1 MTDNNAPISDMQA
14 CAWQFFIGIDWS
26 GAKGATHQGIQIAV
40 ATPGHGAPVGINP
53 DDSAEW
59 SREAVRD
66 YLVELTLSKSGL
78 GSESGLGSGS
88 ILVGIDFAFAHPF
101 HDRGSYFPGQGK
113 SPETATDLWQL
124 VEMVNKDNPHL
135 YGGAMFTTAPWGD
148 YYLAPPSYGK
158 TAPLYQ
164 SRRRHAETACR
175 DAGRSPSPTFKAVG
189 ADNVATGS
197 MAGMR
202 LLHQLKERLG
212 AQVAMWPFDDLET
225 VKAASLTL
233 VEIFPSYHFHR
244 AGFDPAKKAARD
256 AGFMSD
262 ALAAYD
268 SEGVPP
274 DYAPRG
280 RDADEADAMI
290 AAAALRFFA
299 PKPDYWQVPEQARRE
314 GWIFGVPT
322 KRA

>member
-1 MTDNNAPISDMQA
+1 MKQTVSDDPVTDDEARIKD
-14 CAWQFFIGIDWS
+14 WQYFIGIDWS
-26 GAKGATHQGIQIAV
+26 GAKGITHQGIQLAIAQS
-40 ATPGHGAPVGINP
+40 GRGAPVGIYPP
-53 DDSAEW
+53 DSTEW

-66 YLVELTLSKSGL
+66 YLIDLVLS
-78 GSESGLGSGS
+78 ETRTGS

-101 HDRGSYFPGQGK
+101 HDLDSYFPGQDI
-113 SPETATDLWQL
+113 SPATAAELWQL
-124 VEMVNKDNPHL
+124 VEDVNKDNPHL
-135 YGGAMFTTAPWGD
+135 YGGAMFSTAPWGD
-148 YYLAPPSYGK
+148 YYLAPPAYGK

-164 SRRRHAETACR
+164 SRRRMAETACR
-175 DAGRSPSPTFKAVG
+175 EAGRSPSPTFKAVG

-202 LLHQLKERLG
+202 LLHQLKMRLG
-212 AQVAMWPFDDLET
+212 TKVAMWPFDDLDT

-244 AGFDPAKKAARD
+244 AGFDPANKAARE
-256 AGFMSD
+256 AEFMSD

-268 SEGVPP
+268 SDGVPP

-299 PKPDYWQVPEQARRE
+299 PDHSYWQRPEHAKRE
-314 GWIFGVPT
+314 GWIFGVSF
-322 KRA
+322 

>member
-1 MTDNNAPISDMQA
+1 MKPAVVKSKAPLND
-14 CAWQFFIGIDWS
+14 WQYFIGIDWS
-26 GAKGATHQGIQIAV
+26 GAKGITHQGIQLAL
-40 ATPGHGAPVGINP
+40 ASPGQGAPVGIYP
-53 DDSAEW
+53 PDSAEW

-66 YLVELTLSKSGL
+66 YLIELVSSGA
-78 GSESGLGSGS
+78 GS

-101 HDRGSYFPGQGK
+101 HDHDSYFPGQDM
-113 SPETATDLWQL
+113 SPANAAGLWQL

-135 YGGAMFTTAPWGD
+135 YGGAMFTTEPWGD
-148 YYLAPPSYGK
+148 YYLAPPAYVK

-164 SRRRHAETACR
+164 SRRRLAETACR
-175 DAGRSPSPTFKAVG
+175 EAGRSPSPTFKAVG

-202 LLHQLKERLG
+202 LLHQLKQRLG
-212 AQVAMWPFDDLET
+212 TQVAMWPFDDVDT
-225 VKAASLTL
+225 VTAASLTL

-244 AGFDPAKKAARD
+244 AGFDPAHKAARD

-262 ALAAYD
+262 ALDAYGSD
-268 SEGVPP
+268 GVPP

-299 PKPDYWQVPEQARRE
+299 PQPDYWFRPEQAKRE

-322 KRA
+322 KVV

>member
-1 MTDNNAPISDMQA
+1 MNVKAINNAAPIND
-14 CAWQFFIGIDWS
+14 WHYFIGIDWS
-26 GAKGATHQGIQIAV
+26 GAKGITHQGIQIAI
-40 ATPGHGAPVGINP
+40 AQPGYGAPVGINP
-53 DDSAEW
+53 DDSTAW

-66 YLVELTLSKSGL
+66 YLVELVSSGT
-78 GSESGLGSGS
+78 GS

-101 HDRGSYFPGQGK
+101 HDLGSYFPGQDM
-113 SPETATDLWQL
+113 SPETAADLWQL

-148 YYLAPPSYGK
+148 YYLAPPNYGK

-225 VKAASLTL
+225 VKAAKLTL

-244 AGFDPAKKAARD
+244 AGFDPANKAARD

-268 SEGVPP
+268 SEGVLP

-299 PKPDYWQVPEQARRE
+299 PDHSYWQRSEQAKRE

-322 KRA
+322 I